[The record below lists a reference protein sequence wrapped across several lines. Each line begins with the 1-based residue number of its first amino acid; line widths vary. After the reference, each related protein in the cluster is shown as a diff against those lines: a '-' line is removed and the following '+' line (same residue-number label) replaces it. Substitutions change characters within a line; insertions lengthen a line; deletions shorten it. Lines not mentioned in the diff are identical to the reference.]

1 MAKTGVDALRYWSFI
16 RIAKEGGVEARVRVA
31 TELNL
36 SIAARQEI
44 HAAGRDT
51 WTHHVAVFLE
61 NFIKSFFGKNLAKI
75 L

>member
-1 MAKTGVDALRYWSFI
+1 MFLDWSFI
-16 RIAKEGGVEARVRVA
+16 RIAKEGGVEARVA

-44 HAAGRDT
+44 HTAGLAMIT
-51 WTHHVAVFLE
+51 WTHRVAMFLV
-61 NFIKSFFGKNLAKI
+61 NFIKSFFGRNLAKI